1 MPHATRRGG
10 PPAAS
15 ANGFNGAIG
24 PAGVTESLSLPQ
36 RARRVAL
43 ENALAHGD
51 VPRVGPVVARILGS
65 DPALR
70 SRSEEVRAAAA
81 DAVREVAAMSR
92 DAQATA
98 LAALGGPEDAAPR
111 SPVSDTGSLPELA
124 GAQRGKVVLRLAPF
138 PSGRLHIGN
147 GRMIFLNQYYRE
159 RYDGKLLLVFDDT
172 VGSEEKKVETEFF
185 DLIRQDLELAGA
197 PPDQVFYK
205 SDRIPL
211 FYPWARRVIEAGL
224 AYVCRCRAELLREN
238 RAAGRACVHRGQ
250 SVDAT
255 LELWEKMLSGAF
267 DPGEAVLRLRTDM
280 QEPDPAFRD
289 RVLLRIS
296 DIDHPRV
303 GQKYRVWPMLEFSW
317 AVDDV
322 ELGVTH
328 VLRGKDLV
336 IEDRMEQFLW
346 DRLGVHGP
354 PFVHWGVLR
363 VRDAKISKSKS
374 YVEVKSGVYDGWAD
388 PRTWSLQSL
397 DRRGIAMAALR
408 DFTLSF
414 GLSLADIEV
423 PAESLYAENR
433 KRIDANT
440 VRRFF
445 VADPVPVMVGGW
457 PGALTS
463 VDLANHPDR
472 PELGKRTITVGS
484 SFALAAKDI
493 RAHLGEEIRLKD
505 LANVRL
511 PSHLPP
517 PGTTLEA
524 QFTSRENRRLPRV
537 QWVPLEDAVPVD
549 LLGLEGNHT
558 QGLAEASVGRAK
570 PREVLQFER
579 VGFVRLDEGWAPP
592 SLPVRA
598 VFGHP

>member
-1 MPHATRRGG
+1 M
-10 PPAAS
+10 
-15 ANGFNGAIG
+15 
-24 PAGVTESLSLPQ
+24 TEPISLSE

-43 ENALAHGD
+43 ENAVTHGD
-51 VPRVGPVVARILGS
+51 VPRVGPVVARLLGS

-70 SRSEEVRAAAA
+70 TRAEEVRSAASH
-81 DAVREVAAMSR
+81 AVNEVAAMSTEAR
-92 DAQATA
+92 SAA
-98 LAALGGPEDAAPR
+98 LVALGGPEPSAVR
-111 SPVSDTGSLPELA
+111 SETRGEPGLPALL
-124 GAQRGKVVLRLAPF
+124 GAEPGHVVLRLAPF
-138 PSGRLHIGN
+138 PSGTLHIGN

-185 DLIRQDLELAGA
+185 DLIRGDLELAGA
-197 PPDQVFYK
+197 PPDQVYYK
-205 SDRIPL
+205 SDRLPL
-211 FYPWARRVIEAGL
+211 FYTWARRVIEAGL
-224 AYVCRCRAELLREN
+224 AYVCLCPADVLRTNRAE
-238 RAAGRACVHRGQ
+238 GRACAHRAEAGEE
-250 SVDAT
+250 T

-267 DPGEAVLRLRTDM
+267 EEGEAVLRLRTDM
-280 QEPDPAFRD
+280 NEPDPAFRD

-303 GQKYRVWPMLEFSW
+303 GRKYRVWPMLEFSW

-346 DRLGVHGP
+346 DRLGVRGP
-354 PFVHWGVLR
+354 PFIHWGLLR
-363 VRDAKISKSKS
+363 VRDAKTSKSKS
-374 YVEVKSGVYDGWAD
+374 YLEVKSGLFDGWAD
-388 PRTWSLQSL
+388 PRTWSLRSL
-397 DRRGIAMAALR
+397 DRRGIQMGALR

-433 KRIDANT
+433 KRIDASTMRRLFVPEPILVEVDDWPNGLDT
-440 VRRFF
+440 VE
-445 VADPVPVMVGGW
+445 
-457 PGALTS
+457 
-463 VDLANHPDR
+463 LANHPDR
-472 PELGKRTITVGS
+472 AELGHRTVRAGPRLHLPS
-484 SFALAAKDI
+484 RDVL
-493 RAHLGEEIRLKD
+493 AHLGEEIRLKD

-511 PSHLPP
+511 PSALSPASPVAH
-517 PGTTLEA
+517 A

-537 QWVPLEDAVPVD
+537 QWVSAQENVPVD
-549 LLGLEGNHT
+549 LLGIEGAHT
-558 QGLAEASVGRAK
+558 TGVGEAALARAR

-579 VGFVRLDEGWAPP
+579 VGFVRLDIGWESPA
-592 SLPVRA
+592 LPVRA